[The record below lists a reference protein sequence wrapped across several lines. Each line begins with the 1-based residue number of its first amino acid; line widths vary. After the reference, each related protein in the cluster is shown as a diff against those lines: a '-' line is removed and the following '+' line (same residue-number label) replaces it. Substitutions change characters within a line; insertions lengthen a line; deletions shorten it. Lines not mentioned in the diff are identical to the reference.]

1 MPMNTSMTK
10 NSITLTLTMIP
21 TVGDQD
27 TMSHHITT
35 TQDHMLL
42 QDITSTT
49 TQWVNMMSMDY
60 MTTTLLTTGYIYHN
74 TFMTSHPK

>member
-1 MPMNTSMTK
+1 MSTSMTK

-42 QDITSTT
+42 QDIMSTI
-49 TQWVNMMSMDY
+49 TQ
-60 MTTTLLTTGYIYHN
+60 
-74 TFMTSHPK
+74 